1 MMRATP
7 HALGA
12 YRRSTH
18 TPLASSS
25 ATLAPARDDENQV
38 TTTTSYAAWAEHHRR
53 CHRQNAMTWSSN

>member
-25 ATLAPARDDENQV
+25 ATDAQRAMMKIKSRRR
-38 TTTTSYAAWAEHHRR
+38 HHALRGPDIIDVAIVKTR
-53 CHRQNAMTWSSN
+53 